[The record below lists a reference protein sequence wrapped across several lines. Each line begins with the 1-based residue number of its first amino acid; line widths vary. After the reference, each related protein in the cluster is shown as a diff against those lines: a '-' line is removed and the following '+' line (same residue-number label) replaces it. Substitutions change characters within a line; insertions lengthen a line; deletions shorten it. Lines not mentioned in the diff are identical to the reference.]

1 MKQLEKEEMEKTII
15 SSLLAD
21 YDGLIDYLIIPA
33 DSFDYKYAKIIKAMK
48 EIWTWDVTLLASKT
62 NEINIDDL
70 YDIAG
75 TTFAHI
81 NPSEFQ
87 SYVETLKDI
96 LQREKIIQTLRNSA
110 LNVEWYGSL
119 WEIYLSIHNEFMKLD
134 EFNWESVNDDINEI
148 LKEANWEKTV
158 KIIPTW
164 YRDLDNLIWGFEKW
178 QVVVAWARPWVWKS
192 MIAINLMM
200 NNVRMWEKVAL
211 FSLEMLNKQTI
222 RRFLAL
228 TSWIGVWKLK
238 TKLEWAELE
247 RVKKWYDELKQ
258 RLENMY
264 LIDNCWTIG
273 EIEWKIRYLV
283 HKEGVS
289 VVYIDY
295 LQLIRNPAIRNNPVE
310 SITDISQRLK
320 QLALQLGITIVELS
334 QLNRDADKAM
344 VKKASQLRGSWSI
357 EQDAD
362 MVWLLDKED
371 EDSNK
376 ITLSVQKCR
385 DGRIWDIYLIQNSDI
400 MQITNLPFKPF

>member
-21 YDGLIDYLIIPA
+21 YDGLIDYLTIPA

-62 NEINIDDL
+62 NQIKIDDL

-75 TTFAHI
+75 TAFPHI

-96 LQREKIIQTLRNSA
+96 LQREKIIQILRSSA

-119 WEIYLSIHNEFMKLD
+119 WEIYLSIHKEFMELE
-134 EFNWESVNDDINEI
+134 EFNWENVSDDIKEI
-148 LKEANWEKTV
+148 MSEAYWEREV
-158 KIIPTW
+158 RIIPTW

-211 FSLEMLNKQTI
+211 FSMEMLNKQTI
-222 RRFLAL
+222 RRLLAL

-247 RVKKWYDELKQ
+247 RVKKWYEELKQ
-258 RLENMY
+258 RLESMY
-264 LIDNCWTIG
+264 LIDNCWTIW

-283 HKEGVS
+283 HKEWVS
-289 VVYIDY
+289 IVYIDY

-320 QLALQLGITIVELS
+320 QLALQLWITIVELS
-334 QLNRDADKAM
+334 QLNRDADKTM
-344 VKKASQLRGSWSI
+344 VKKASQLRGSGSI

-400 MQITNLPFKPF
+400 MQITNLPSKPF